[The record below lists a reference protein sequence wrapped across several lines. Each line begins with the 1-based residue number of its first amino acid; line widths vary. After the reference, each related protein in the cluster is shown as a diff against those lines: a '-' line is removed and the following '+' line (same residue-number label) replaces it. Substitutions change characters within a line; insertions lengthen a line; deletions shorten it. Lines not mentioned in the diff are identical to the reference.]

1 MILIGFN
8 VCSGYAKVTLYV
20 LNNAFWGC
28 GGCNLQILC
37 VHHACITHWA
47 FLGSKTSDSICS
59 ESKRVWEDEDWFPQ
73 KKNSKYPA
81 EPRLK
86 NKYCKTTLSI
96 ITISYRHY
104 SHTTPEASSEETNAI
119 KKKFCHG
126 LLTFMVSICMIFFLL
141 WNTKDDIL
149 TLFFCHIMKYKSM
162 KYKSTLYPTD
172 FHCTETFFKLP
183 TFVFGTA

>member
-104 SHTTPEASSEETNAI
+104 SHTTPEASSEETDAI
-119 KKKFCHG
+119 KKKILSWFTHLHG
-126 LLTFMVSICMIFFLL
+126 EYLYDFLSFVKHKRWYFNFIF
-141 WNTKDDIL
+141 
-149 TLFFCHIMKYKSM
+149 
-162 KYKSTLYPTD
+162 
-172 FHCTETFFKLP
+172 LP
-183 TFVFGTA
+183 YNEV